1 MLWRVLPAHRSARW
15 LASLVTSLS
24 ALVMSLAGFGA
35 YAQPNHD
42 LGGVYSNL
50 STAKSDKLMVDPQP
64 IRSFAP
70 PTPQQPPI
78 RIETVKGVFVG
89 PDQPT
94 FAPPTS
100 SAVAVA
106 PQNDAEPTS
115 SQPTPPGAASSAA
128 AFWANASRADA
139 APEERQINWSKK
151 GSGNASDRPTRNME
165 SSALAGFTDIALPV
179 KDGKFLLG
187 QIAARIVGESEPQL
201 EKEGLGR
208 VLKPILDPLFVQK
221 IEWAPDQAGYVS
233 LDALRGAG
241 LITEFDKTRLDL
253 AVSPTVDQR
262 IRGKLSADHALTVP
276 RGETIS
282 PPAALAGY
290 LNTRVGLGYQSEP
303 FEDEGEGS
311 ARLSLDGAVRWHDIV
326 FESAGSFAGD
336 DGYFV
341 RGASRFI
348 YDLPEDAVR
357 VSIGDVLTP
366 TAEHQSSAS
375 LLGISIEKTY
385 GKLQPSKEVR
395 PTGSRSFRIESISS
409 VDVVING
416 SVIQRF
422 NLRPGNYDLDDL
434 PLTVGAN
441 DIELVIEDDVG
452 RRRTIEFNLFSS
464 RTLLAPDISEWAL
477 SAGVA
482 SRYGS
487 QRSDLHNLFGDQIY
501 APATPIVTGSYDRGL
516 TADITGSVHFQ
527 SDVETIV
534 GGVGAAMQ
542 TSFGFWTL
550 DAGMSRSL
558 GYELGYSVDVGY
570 ELLNLKDDE
579 WRPRSLRLAADYIS
593 SHFAAIGV
601 AEPFNPAMINVSAV
615 YSQGLPW
622 DLSGSIAGVYS
633 VGRRDHQDSYS
644 LDLSLNR
651 AFGPD
656 INAALSA
663 SFEQTLGKGVA
674 DNDGDSFVAALRLSY
689 RLDQQSGIDLSNEI
703 SGDGGRSRVGYRRQE
718 GSGVGSWN
726 VAVDLDRD
734 GPIGGTQGGRY
745 DVNASLGYL
754 ANRAELAL
762 SQHTGLIG
770 ADSDRFKQRT
780 NITAAT
786 AIAFADNEIA
796 VGRPIS
802 NGFAI
807 IAPHSNLT
815 GSSIAVGGPRES
827 ARSIS
832 DDMGPALV
840 TDLSAYSRT
849 QIPYDVSDLP
859 VGYDLGAGAFELS
872 PAYRSGYRLTV
883 GSDYTISA
891 SGSLIDK
898 FDQPVALLA
907 GTAHE
912 ADRQDGPK
920 VTVFTNS
927 AGRFAAQGLK
937 PGRWVL
943 EMEADPLMRFVLDIP
958 VDAVGLVS
966 LGILRQEPTQ

>member
-15 LASLVTSLS
+15 LAPLVTSLS
-24 ALVMSLAGFGA
+24 ALAMSLAGFGA
-35 YAQPNHD
+35 QAQPIHD
-42 LGGVYSNL
+42 LGGVYSNP
-50 STAKSDKLMVDPQP
+50 STAKSDKLMLDPRP
-64 IRSFAP
+64 VRPLAP
-70 PTPQQPPI
+70 PAPQQPPV
-78 RIETVKGVFVG
+78 RIETVRGVFVG

-115 SQPTPPGAASSAA
+115 SQATPPAAVSSAA

-151 GSGNASDRPTRNME
+151 GSNAPDRPTGNME
-165 SSALAGFTDIALPV
+165 SSAPAGFTDIGLPV

-187 QIAARIVGESEPQL
+187 QIAAKIVGESEPQL

-233 LDALRGAG
+233 LDALRNAG
-241 LITEFDKTRLDL
+241 LSTEFDKTRLEL

-262 IRGKLSADHALTVP
+262 IRGKLSADHALRVP
-276 RGETIS
+276 RGETIA
-282 PPAALAGY
+282 PPAAFAGY

-341 RGASRFI
+341 RGASRFV

-357 VSIGDVLTP
+357 VSIGDVLAP

-395 PTGSRSFRIESISS
+395 PTGSRSFRIESISK

-422 NLRPGNYDLDDL
+422 TLRPGNYDLDDL

-464 RTLLAPDISEWAL
+464 RTLLAPDISEWVF

-487 QRSDLHNLFGDQIY
+487 QRSDLHNLFGDQTY
-501 APATPIVTGSYDRGL
+501 DPETPIVTGSYDRGL

-527 SDVETIV
+527 SDAETIL
-534 GGVGAAMQ
+534 GGVSAAMQ

-579 WRPRSLRLAADYIS
+579 WRPRSLRLAADYTS
-593 SHFAAIGV
+593 SYFAAIGV

-622 DLSGSIAGVYS
+622 DLSASIAGVYS
-633 VGRRDHQDSYS
+633 VGRRDHRDSYN

-656 INAALSA
+656 ISAALSS
-663 SFEQTLGKGVA
+663 SFEQTLGEGAA
-674 DNDGDSFVAALRLSY
+674 DHDGDNFVAALRLSY

-726 VAVDLDRD
+726 AAVDLDRD

-754 ANRAELAL
+754 ANRAELAF
-762 SQHTGLIG
+762 SQHTGLVG
-770 ADSDRFKQRT
+770 ANGDRFKQRT

-807 IAPHSNLT
+807 IAPHSNLG

-840 TDLSAYSRT
+840 TDLSAYSRA

-859 VGYDLGAGAFELS
+859 AGYDLGAGAFELS

-907 GTAHE
+907 GTARE
-912 ADRQDGPK
+912 ADRQDGRK
-920 VTVFTNS
+920 LTVFTNS

-943 EMEADPLMRFVLDIP
+943 EMEADSPIRFVLDIP
-958 VDAVGLVS
+958 RDAVGLVS
-966 LGILRQEPTQ
+966 LGTLRQDPTQ